1 MHFCVQTSEGKNKG
15 RDIYI
20 LQSYKDLIK
29 IIHYIVSRVIKR
41 NFKDEDG
48 NIIENKFGYFKNAI
62 ISNINKLN
70 MNIEDLWSDEELEDL
85 YNSNMER

>member
-1 MHFCVQTSEGKNKG
+1 MNLLLQ
-15 RDIYI
+15 I
-20 LQSYKDLIK
+20 L
-29 IIHYIVSRVIKR
+29 
-41 NFKDEDG
+41 EDG
-48 NIIENKFGYFKNAI
+48 RLTDTQGREVDFKNAI